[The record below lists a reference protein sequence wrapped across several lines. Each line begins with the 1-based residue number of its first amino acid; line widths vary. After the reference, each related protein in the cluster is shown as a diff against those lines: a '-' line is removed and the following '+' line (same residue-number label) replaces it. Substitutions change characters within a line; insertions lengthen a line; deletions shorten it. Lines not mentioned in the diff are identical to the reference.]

1 MTFFLKEVTP
11 FPPLQFCRTGSS
23 EFSAKGL
30 ISNSVL
36 EVYWEGE
43 GEGRRR
49 YLVGGQ
55 EEEEEQQ
62 KITSSARE
70 GVGGQEI
77 NPGKPQITFSHVS
90 EFSAQKISLKIRC
103 PGLES
108 SGGLRRRCQEL
119 LLLSVNETGG

>member
-11 FPPLQFCRTGSS
+11 FPPLQSCRTGRS

-30 ISNSVL
+30 IFQLVL

-49 YLVGGQ
+49 YLAGGQ

-77 NPGKPQITFSHVS
+77 YPG
-90 EFSAQKISLKIRC
+90 SLK
-103 PGLES
+103 
-108 SGGLRRRCQEL
+108 
-119 LLLSVNETGG
+119 